1 MAVSVRVHSHVILL
15 LLFMVTMHSNYAFG
29 RKDYGVDI
37 PSVMKRNN
45 IEDSV
50 KKHKIISTVGSP
62 GAHKERKLGPQH
74 VRSARKRPP
83 LKIFESRECKA
94 EVSLYCSKN
103 TYENNIEILECL
115 QNDLKVGEELSKE
128 CQHLLWTYKR
138 NLTKDDRFESA
149 GKEVCRKELEMAV
162 DCQNFRRGSGH
173 LIPCLFEHIDNITD
187 SSCKQFLLKMG
198 SIIFS
203 DYRLVSN
210 FVDNC
215 QRDIDKLKC
224 GRVQLEEEDDSPHL
238 QGKTIECLK
247 EKIRTLSDNCHR
259 QIQRVTELQ
268 ADDYHLDRPLFY
280 ACRLDRERFCD
291 KVAAGNGRIFD
302 CLMKH
307 KFENDMS
314 DKCRQK
320 LVLRQ
325 QLIAEDI
332 KIEKGFFAACHNDI
346 EQYSC
351 LKDSKGSAVVQRA
364 SVMLCLENNMK
375 KGMPI
380 SSECTAEVDDMR
392 KAIMED
398 FQITPEI
405 VINCDVEIRQYCSG
419 GSSKEGK
426 TLHCLMELSRPV
438 HFKGTL
444 KLKKHISQECETQ
457 LTNLLHEA
465 DVGQDF
471 RIDRALQK
479 ACQPVVDVACRSI
492 QPGDARI
499 MSCLMEKL
507 GTDKMTD
514 ECEERLI
521 EIQYFISRDFRLDE
535 QVYSHCHKDAVSL
548 CHADKE
554 WYNPRGPNNSPL
566 ILPCLYNF
574 IKRDSE
580 LQQVS
585 RACKHEIKR
594 VMRQRAHSVNLMPS
608 IQNACL
614 QNLGQYC
621 SFETDKGQEVRCLQD
636 NYEKLSDDCQE
647 AVRTFTE
654 DEDENIELDAIL
666 IRACTP
672 MIKKFCEDQLDND
685 VDPSEV
691 MDCLIEHKHHQD
703 MNRKC
708 GAGVEH
714 HQLILL
720 KDYRFSFKFKESCKR
735 SVAAHCKNKKTKP
748 DVIACLSEHV
758 RNDTLLDEKHRIE
771 KDCRHQLRVE
781 LLQRSESLNLDPELK
796 KACELD
802 RKKFCAHKSP
812 GNAQIIECLK
822 EHQPRLSDSCH
833 KVIFK
838 REKADS
844 IDNSIDYT
852 LKVVCKKMI
861 KHYCSNYKSVE
872 ILYCL
877 KQHKNDE
884 DFDPNCRQ
892 IVIQRQKLQNTDYRL
907 NPQLQQACKM
917 DINKFCYQI
926 IINTKKDQDLEG
938 KVINCLKK
946 QFVHQMLSKNCEY
959 EIQGVIKEAALDYQQ
974 DPILAKACHEEITQY
989 CFEDANKKDNAP
1001 YEVEDNGKGRISECL
1016 KDKLKDGSIK
1026 NKMCVKEIARI
1037 IYEGSSDIHVDPVL
1051 HTACRR
1057 DIQIFCQKVQQGM
1070 GQQMSCLLSALENK
1084 LQLSHQCSERLQ
1096 QRKEMWEYAAHVA
1109 PPESFKDIVAEMHS
1123 SPAKYYF
1130 LGVIITLIGFIFI
1143 AGLTCGRVT
1152 KRQRAEL
1159 KNK

>member
-1 MAVSVRVHSHVILL
+1 MAVSIRVHSHVILL
-15 LLFMVTMHSNYAFG
+15 LLFLV
-29 RKDYGVDI
+29 
-37 PSVMKRNN
+37 N
-45 IEDSV
+45 IQSE
-50 KKHKIISTVGSP
+50 IISPPKGFDQQHRVPKRDELFKAKKSKSDSEKA
-62 GAHKERKLGPQH
+62 AHEGNKLGDNNH
-74 VRSARKRPP
+74 VRGGSARRRIPF
-83 LKIFESRECKA
+83 KIYESPECNN
-94 EVSLYCSKN
+94 EVRLYCSKN
-103 TYENNIEILECL
+103 TYDNNVEILECL
-115 QNDLKVGEELSKE
+115 QNDLQVGDELSKE
-128 CQHLLWTYKR
+128 CQHLLWVYKR
-138 NLTKDDRFESA
+138 NLTKDDRFEYA
-149 GKEVCRKELEMAV
+149 GKEVCHKELEMAV
-162 DCQNFRRGSGH
+162 NCQNFHRGSGH
-173 LIPCLFEHIDNITD
+173 LIPCLIEHIDNITD
-187 SSCKQFLLKMG
+187 SSCKQFLMKMG
-198 SIIFS
+198 GIIFS
-203 DYRLVSN
+203 DYHLVSN

-215 QRDIDKLKC
+215 QRDINRLKC

-247 EKIRTLSDNCHR
+247 EKIRTLSVNCHR

-280 ACRLDRERFCD
+280 ACRLDRERFCE
-291 KVAAGNGRIFD
+291 KVAAGNSRIFD
-302 CLMKH
+302 CLLAH

-332 KIEKGFFAACHNDI
+332 KIEKGFFAACRTNI

-351 LKDSKGSAVVQRA
+351 MKGSSDSPVVQRA
-364 SVMLCLENNMK
+364 SVMLCLENAMK
-375 KGMPI
+375 KALPI
-380 SSECTAEVDDMR
+380 SSECIAEVDDMR

-405 VINCDVEIRQYCSG
+405 VIQCDTEIQKYCDG
-419 GSSKEGK
+419 GANKEGK
-426 TLHCLMELSRPV
+426 TLHCLMDLARPV
-438 HFKGTL
+438 LFKGSL
-444 KLKKHISQECETQ
+444 KLQKHISQACENQ

-465 DVGQDF
+465 NVGQDF
-471 RIDRALQK
+471 RIDRALHK
-479 ACQPVVDVACRSI
+479 ACQPVVDVACRGI
-492 QPGDARI
+492 DPGDARI

-535 QVYSHCHKDAVSL
+535 QLYTHCHKDAVSL
-548 CHADKE
+548 CHADKD
-554 WYNPRGPNNSPL
+554 WYTPRGPINSPI
-566 ILPCLYNF
+566 ILPCLYHAM
-574 IKRDSE
+574 KRDPESPQRQ
-580 LQQVS
+580 LS
-585 RACKHEIKR
+585 RGCRHEIKR
-594 VMRQRAHSVNLMPS
+594 IMRQRAHSVNLMPS
-608 IQNACL
+608 IQNTCL
-614 QNLGQYC
+614 QNLGQFC
-621 SFETDKGQEVRCLQD
+621 SLETAKGQELRCLQD
-636 NYEKLSDDCQE
+636 NYEKLSDECQE

-672 MIKKFCEDQLDND
+672 MIKKFCEDQLDNN

-735 SVAAHCKNKKTKP
+735 SVATHCKNKKTKP

-758 RNDTLLDEKHRIE
+758 RNDTLLDEKHRID

-802 RKKFCAHKSP
+802 RKKFCAYKSP

-822 EHQPRLSDSCH
+822 EHQARLSNGCH

-844 IDNSIDYT
+844 LDNSLDYT

-861 KHYCSNYKSVE
+861 KHYCGNYQVTE

-877 KQHKNDE
+877 KQHKNEE
-884 DFDPNCRQ
+884 DFDPHCRQ
-892 IVIQRQKLQNTDYRL
+892 IVIQRQKIQNTDYRL
-907 NPQLQQACKM
+907 NPQLHHSCKL

-926 IINTKKDQDLEG
+926 VANSKKDEDLEG

-959 EIQGVIKEAALDYQQ
+959 EIQGIIKEAALDYQQ
-974 DPILAKACHEEITQY
+974 DPILVKACHEEINQF
-989 CFEDANKKDNAP
+989 CLEDADKRENEP
-1001 YEVEDNGKGRISECL
+1001 YEIEDNGKGRISECL
-1016 KDKLKDGSIK
+1016 KQKLKEGFIIK
-1026 NKMCVKEIARI
+1026 KMCVKEIARI

-1057 DIQIFCQKVQQGM
+1057 DIQVFCQKVEQGM
-1070 GQQMSCLLSALENK
+1070 GQQMACLLSALENK
-1084 LQLSHQCSERLQ
+1084 LPLTHQCSERLQ
-1096 QRKEMWEYAAHVA
+1096 QRKEMWEYASHVA
-1109 PPESFKDIVAEMHS
+1109 PPESFKEIIAEIHS

-1143 AGLTCGRVT
+1143 TGLTCGRVT
-1152 KRQRAEL
+1152 KRHRAEL